1 MTNEQKMIDELREFV
16 GNHFAFESDVKL
28 SDLSGRELWYVL
40 NMKLTEL
47 EQKYCKEE
55 KKGCYACTEC
65 GHPHKLEDLI
75 YFEGN
80 GKIAD
85 EL

>member
-1 MTNEQKMIDELREFV
+1 MSAKEVIDELREYLDSLKEFTI
-16 GNHFAFESDVKL
+16 GNIIQKAEIK
-28 SDLSGRELWYVL
+28 
-40 NMKLTEL
+40 NKLTEL
-47 EQKYCKEE
+47 ERKYCKEE